1 MLTTCTHL
9 LRVIYNATILVNENL
24 YKFGVSTCICH
35 HHRCQAFLQEAE
47 MDTEYSEMENA
58 KADRSLNNNN
68 NVILFIIGTKFTG
81 YE

>member
-1 MLTTCTHL
+1 MPPSQ
-9 LRVIYNATILVNENL
+9 
-24 YKFGVSTCICH
+24 VSSLPARGRDGYT
-35 HHRCQAFLQEAE
+35 
-47 MDTEYSEMENA
+47 SEMENA